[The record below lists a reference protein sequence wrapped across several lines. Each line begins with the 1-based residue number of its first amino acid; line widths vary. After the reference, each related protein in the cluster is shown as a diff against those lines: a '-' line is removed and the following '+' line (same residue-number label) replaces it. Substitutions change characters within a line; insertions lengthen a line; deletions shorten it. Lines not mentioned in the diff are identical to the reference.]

1 MLPVMKRT
9 VALAAGWTASAA
21 AAVGL
26 GFLAVSFVD
35 ASASP
40 GAQPVAASTTGS
52 ATATPSPSGT
62 PAPTAPARPATGEY
76 VTAGG
81 TAYANCTA
89 GRPVVA
95 AVPAAGWWVDDSNE
109 PGKVEFERGEQK
121 VEVRVSCVDGSP
133 VFVLDDDRSSSPAS
147 SSSSSSPA
155 TGTSGHDDS
164 GGDSSGHG
172 RGGDDSDDDSSG
184 HGRGGDDSSDDS
196 SGHGRGG
203 DDSGDDSSGHG
214 GSDHD

>member
-40 GAQPVAASTTGS
+40 GAPPVAASTTGS
-52 ATATPSPSGT
+52 AGPTATPSGTAAPTT
-62 PAPTAPARPATGEY
+62 PARLTTGEY

-81 TAYANCTA
+81 TVYANCTA

-95 AVPAAGWWVDDSNE
+95 AVPAAGWRVDDSNE
-109 PGKVEFERGEQK
+109 PGKVEFDRGDQE

-133 VFVLDDDRSSSPAS
+133 VFVLDDAS
-147 SSSSSSPA
+147 SSSSSRASE
-155 TGTSGHDDS
+155 TSGRDD
-164 GGDSSGHG
+164 
-172 RGGDDSDDDSSG
+172 DDSDRDDSSG
-184 HGRGGDDSSDDS
+184 HGRGGDDPDD
-196 SGHGRGG
+196 
-203 DDSGDDSSGHG
+203 D
-214 GSDHD
+214 

>member
-52 ATATPSPSGT
+52 ATATASPSGT
-62 PAPTAPARPATGEY
+62 PAPTAPARLATGEY

-133 VFVLDDDRSSSPAS
+133 VFVLDDERSSSPAS
-147 SSSSSSPA
+147 SSSSPA
-155 TGTSGHDDS
+155 TETSDHDDDS
-164 GGDSSGHG
+164 GG
-172 RGGDDSDDDSSG
+172 DSSG

-196 SGHGRGG
+196 SGHG
-203 DDSGDDSSGHG
+203 

>member
-40 GAQPVAASTTGS
+40 GAQPVTASTTGS

-133 VFVLDDDRSSSPAS
+133 VFVLDDERSSSP

-155 TGTSGHDDS
+155 TETSGHDDS

-196 SGHGRGG
+196 SGHG
-203 DDSGDDSSGHG
+203 